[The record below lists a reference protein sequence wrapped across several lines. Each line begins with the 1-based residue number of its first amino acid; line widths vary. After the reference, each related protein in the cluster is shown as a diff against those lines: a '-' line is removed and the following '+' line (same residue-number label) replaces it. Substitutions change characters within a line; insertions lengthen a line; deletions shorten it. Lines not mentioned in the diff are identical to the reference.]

1 MIVWTNK
8 DDGRGIW
15 KEPEEKET
23 KVGRYKEKKQS
34 AQDED
39 MKNVS
44 LLSVIDHTL

>member
-1 MIVWTNK
+1 MIAWTNK

-23 KVGRYKEKKQS
+23 RVGRCKEKS
-34 AQDED
+34 VQDED

-44 LLSVIDHTL
+44 LLSVIDHTLE